1 VLPRCLK
8 TCDHATQENR
18 QNESQDY
25 VLRWRGL
32 PSLSLLRAF
41 DATARHGSF
50 ADAARA
56 LNVTHAAVTQ
66 AVRAL
71 ETELGLPLAR
81 RAGRR
86 VALTETG
93 ERLARALA
101 EGFDAIETGIA
112 DLRRTEAR
120 RVVRVTTT
128 TFIAETHIMPRLP
141 DFWARHP
148 GIEVAMSPNPSRED
162 FAKGG
167 FDMAIRALADG
178 WVADPDEEIRPLC
191 RSQVL
196 AVCAPA
202 LAATGLDPQDMPW
215 VIGADSA
222 WELAEVAR
230 TGIDVA
236 RVKRVELGS
245 PHLEMSAC
253 RQGLGA
259 GTATEI
265 ICRADLDAGRLV
277 VLPLHGLPEVTYAAV
292 LPRGPRRPAVEAF
305 AAWLASIF

>member
-1 VLPRCLK
+1 M
-8 TCDHATQENR
+8 
-18 QNESQDY
+18 
-25 VLRWRGL
+25 RWRDL

-50 ADAARA
+50 AEAGRA

-71 ETELGLPLAR
+71 ETELGLPLVR
-81 RAGRR
+81 RAGRT
-86 VALTETG
+86 VALTEDG
-93 ERLARALA
+93 SALARALG
-101 EGFDAIETGIA
+101 EGFDAIEAGLA
-112 DLRRTEAR
+112 DLRRAEAR

-178 WVADPDEEIRPLC
+178 WEAAPDEEVRPLC
-191 RSQVL
+191 RSRVL
-196 AVCAPA
+196 AVAAPG
-202 LAATGLDPQDMPW
+202 LAASGLDPQDMPW
-215 VIGADSA
+215 VIGADSS

-230 TGIDVA
+230 TGLDVG
-236 RVKRVELGS
+236 RLKLVELGS

-265 ICRADLDAGRLV
+265 ICRADLEAGRLV
-277 VLPLHGLPEVTYAAV
+277 VLPLQGLPEVTYAVV

-305 AAWLASIF
+305 AKWLATIF

>member
-1 VLPRCLK
+1 V
-8 TCDHATQENR
+8 
-18 QNESQDY
+18 SY
-25 VLRWRGL
+25 WRNL

-41 DATARHGSF
+41 DATARSGSF
-50 ADAARA
+50 AEAGRA

-66 AVRAL
+66 SVRAL
-71 ETELGLPLAR
+71 EAELGIALVR
-81 RAGRR
+81 RAGRT
-86 VALTETG
+86 VALTEAG
-93 ERLARALA
+93 EALARSFN
-101 EGFDAIETGIA
+101 EGFGTISAGLE
-112 DLRRTEAR
+112 DLRRAEAR

-141 DFWARHP
+141 DFWARHS

-178 WVADPDEEIRPLC
+178 WEAAPDEEVRPLC
-191 RSQVL
+191 RSRVL
-196 AVCAPA
+196 AVAAPG
-202 LAATGLDPQDMPW
+202 LAASGLDPQDMPW
-215 VIGADSA
+215 VIGADSS

-230 TGIDVA
+230 TGLDVG
-236 RVKRVELGS
+236 RLKLVELGS

-265 ICRADLDAGRLV
+265 IARADLDAGRLV
-277 VLPLHGLPEVTYAAV
+277 VLPLQGLPEVTYAVV

-305 AAWLASIF
+305 AKWLATIF